1 MLVYQRVPP
10 VRIGIL
16 PYSTATAMP
25 RLHGRYTAWWFGE
38 LENGVFQTRG
48 LSFHCSGWL
57 RMGFPVS
64 RMINILDNIS
74 PKQIINAT
82 APFRK
87 IESGGRRN
95 MAMFALFCFGT
106 SRWPLGGLFKR
117 IKIKLHW
124 SCMHAACMHGCM
136 CTEINWKER
145 ERGREK
151 ESWKTETNT
160 VERKTILPLHIQ
172 M

>member
-1 MLVYQRVPP
+1 
-10 VRIGIL
+10 
-16 PYSTATAMP
+16 
-25 RLHGRYTAWWFGE
+25 
-38 LENGVFQTRG
+38 
-48 LSFHCSGWL
+48 
-57 RMGFPVS
+57 
-64 RMINILDNIS
+64 MINILDNIS

-106 SRWPLGGLFKR
+106 SRWSLGGLFKR

-124 SCMHAACMHGCM
+124 SCMHAACMHAWM
-136 CTEINWKER
+136 YVYRDKLERER